1 MAASFQILKAFAPL
15 LRYPSE
21 RFPQQVESALLLCAH
36 EPQARGYLEQLKN
49 FVAAH
54 DSWALEEDY
63 TRTFDI
69 NPAVAM
75 DVGFQLFGLA
85 YKRGEF
91 LVKMQGA
98 LRRVGMD
105 AGTEL
110 ADHLPT
116 LLELCA
122 ALPADEGLQLMEEC
136 LAPAIKKMLEG
147 VPKDAKGLATAALAL
162 GEYVAANYRCLG
174 EANPDLQ
181 DEAHDITEGYEYS
194 PGDLDDLRLG
204 VNRHE

>member
-1 MAASFQILKAFAPL
+1 MAASFEILLAFAPL
-15 LRYPSE
+15 LRYPGAHY
-21 RFPQQVESALLLCAH
+21 PQQVEAALSLCAH
-36 EPQARGYLEQLKN
+36 EPKARGYLEKLKD

-54 DSWALEEDY
+54 DAWALEEDY

-147 VPKDAKGLATAALAL
+147 VPQDAKGLATAALAL
-162 GEYVAANYRCLG
+162 GEYVTANYRCLG